1 MKKSFACLL
10 IAASVAFAGCN
21 NNSTPGGPGATSNRG
36 DNKPVVG
43 RADDTFTLD
52 PPNLATKVKQGESK
66 AVSIGIKRGKNF
78 DQDVTLK
85 FSDLPKG
92 VTIDPAGPVIKHGDT
107 EAKLT
112 VKAADDA
119 ALGDFAVKAT
129 GHPTKGSD
137 ASNEL
142 RITVDKK

>member
-92 VTIDPAGPVIKHGDT
+92 VTIDPASPVIKHGDT
-107 EAKLT
+107 EVKLT